1 MDGMAAKV
9 VGRSDGTPLRSTWK
23 RRGPSRGTRAERA
36 EVVVV
41 TVSGANRPWLSVY
54 GDRLSGEPLSG
65 SLTAFLKEA
74 VGKYRDNTVLTGG
87 GQEISYG
94 ELLDLTERF
103 ASALW
108 EAGVRK
114 GDRVG
119 LMVPNCPEYV
129 VAFFGALRIGATT
142 TQVNPLYVGRE
153 LEHIFSDSGTETVV
167 VHAAMYGKVKDV
179 QEGTPLKRVVCVGEP
194 EGGLRNGDLSF
205 DELLESAA
213 GSAPPVEIDPNQD
226 LASIQYTGGTT
237 GVSKGAMLT
246 HANLLGGVKQTM
258 DLLIEDP
265 EEFPEN
271 GKVIAVAP
279 FFHIFGMTMV
289 LLFGM
294 RMGWN
299 LLTVARFDPDAM
311 MELIRDQKPVYL
323 AGVATLY
330 TALHNHPGMESYG
343 LGEVLLYTS
352 GGAAVPLSLLSSF
365 ERRTGRPIY
374 EGWGLSEGAPASFN
388 TYLRGWVGGSIGV
401 PIPGTD
407 AKIVDLETGKRKMPV
422 GEPGEIAIRGPQV
435 MKGYWGMPEETAKVL
450 RDGWLYTGDVARMD
464 EDGYLY
470 IVDRKKEV
478 INTAGFKV
486 YPREVEEVLYAH
498 PGVVEGVA
506 VGVPDEYR
514 GETVKAFVV
523 KREGGALTEQELISY
538 CQENLAAYKVP
549 KLVEFREELPKSA
562 VGKLLKRVLA
572 DEERQKAG
580 LTPEEGKG
588 LGGA

>member
-1 MDGMAAKV
+1 VVAVQDAK
-9 VGRSDGTPLRSTWK
+9 
-23 RRGPSRGTRAERA
+23 
-36 EVVVV
+36 
-41 TVSGANRPWLSVY
+41 RPWLSIY
-54 GDRLSGEPLSG
+54 SGKLSGEPIAG
-65 SLTAFLKEA
+65 SLGDF
-74 VGKYRDNTVLTGG
+74 VGRAAEKYRDNVALTGNG
-87 GQEISYG
+87 RAISYA
-94 ELLDLTERF
+94 ELLAMIEKA
-103 ASALW
+103 ASVFH
-108 EAGVRK
+108 EAGVKK

-119 LMVPNCPEYV
+119 LMLPNCPEYV
-129 VAFFGALRIGATT
+129 IAFFGALRIGATT
-142 TQVNPLYVGRE
+142 TQINPLYVGRE
-153 LEHIFSDSGTETVV
+153 LEHIFTDSGAQTVV

-179 QEGTPLKRVVCVGEP
+179 QEGTPLNRVVCVGEP
-194 EGGLRNGDLSF
+194 EGGTRDADVSF
-205 DELLESAA
+205 DDLLDSAS
-213 GSAPPVEIDPNQD
+213 GSAPEVTIDPEED

-265 EEFPEN
+265 ARFPEN
-271 GKVIAVAP
+271 GKVVAVAP

-299 LLTVARFDPDAM
+299 LLTVARFRPDAM
-311 MELIRDQKPVYL
+311 MEMIRDEKPVYL

-330 TALHNHPGMESYG
+330 TALHNYPDMESYG

-352 GGAAVPLSLLSSF
+352 GGAAVPISLLESF
-365 ERRTGRPIY
+365 ERRTGRPIF

-407 AKIVDLETGKRKMPV
+407 AKIVDLETGEREIPV
-422 GEPGEIAIRGPQV
+422 GEPGEIAIKGPQV
-435 MKGYWGMPEETAKVL
+435 MKGYWAMPEETARVL
-450 RDGWLYTGDVARMD
+450 RDGWLHTGDVARMD
-464 EDGYLY
+464 EHGYLY

-498 PGVVEGVA
+498 PEVVEGVA

-523 KREGGALTEQELISY
+523 KNESSALTDEELISY
-538 CQENLAAYKVP
+538 CKENLAPYKVP

-580 LTPEEGKG
+580 LAPEEGKG

>member
-1 MDGMAAKV
+1 M
-9 VGRSDGTPLRSTWK
+9 SD
-23 RRGPSRGTRAERA
+23 
-36 EVVVV
+36 
-41 TVSGANRPWLSVY
+41 ANRPWLSVY

-65 SLTAFLKEA
+65 SLTAFLEEA
-74 VGKYRDNTVLTGG
+74 VGKHRYDTALTGG
-87 GQEISYG
+87 GREISYD

-129 VAFFGALRIGATT
+129 VAFFGTMRIGTT
-142 TQVNPLYVGRE
+142 ATQVNPLYVGRE
-153 LEHIFSDSGTETVV
+153 LMHIFENSATETVV
-167 VHAAMYGKVKDV
+167 VHATMYEKVKEV
-179 QEGTPLKRVVCVGEP
+179 QEDTPVERVISVGKP
-194 EGGLRNGDLSF
+194 EGGLADGDITFEGFLA
-205 DELLESAA
+205 SA
-213 GSAPPVEIDPNQD
+213 SEDAPKVEIDPEVD

-265 EEFPEN
+265 EKFPEN

-299 LLTVARFDPDAM
+299 LLCVARFRPDAM
-311 MELIRDQKPVYL
+311 MEKIRDEKPVYL

-330 TALHNHPGMESYG
+330 TALHNYPDMEGYG
-343 LGEVLLYTS
+343 LGDVILYTS
-352 GGAAVPLSLLSSF
+352 GGAAVPISLLESF
-365 ERRTGRPIY
+365 ERRTGRPIF

-407 AKIVDLETGKRKMPV
+407 AKIVDLETGEREMPL
-422 GEPGEIAIRGPQV
+422 GEAGEIVIKGPQV

-464 EDGYLY
+464 ESGYLY

-514 GETVKAFVV
+514 GEMVKAFVV
-523 KREGGALTEQELISY
+523 KKEGSTLTQEELAAY
-538 CQENLAAYKVP
+538 CKENLAPYKVP

-572 DEERQKAG
+572 AEERQKAG
-580 LTPEEGKG
+580 LAPDAGKG